1 MEERTMKKIYNSPE
15 LRIVNIATTGII
27 AASVSVKD
35 ASEHS
40 TGGTLSGSRRRYSVW
55 DDDEEEDF

>member
-1 MEERTMKKIYNSPE
+1 MKKIYNSPE

-27 AASVSVKD
+27 AASVDVQG
-35 ASEHS
+35 APGHS
-40 TGGTLSGSRRRYSVW
+40 TGGTLSGSRRRHSVW